1 LIQFFNANKTY
12 AGEVKVVA
20 LQEVNLTIDKGEFIF
35 LVGPSGA
42 GKSTLTKLI
51 IREEVATSGQVMV
64 EGKNLARM
72 KQWEIPFYRRNIGF
86 VFQDFRLLMTRT
98 VYENIAFA
106 AEAVELTR
114 AQIKQRLPMILEMM
128 GLETKRNVYPHQ
140 LSGGQQQ
147 RLGIARA
154 MVNNPTM
161 IIADEPTGNLDPETS
176 SEIMQIFQA
185 INRRGTTVLIATHD
199 KAMVDKLR
207 KRVIQLREGRVV
219 RDERNAG
226 YSPVVWDDKDGQP
239 GVSQSSVDLSG
250 AGLRPGNPGAS
261 PRVENPA
268 AVSPRRESGPAGSPS
283 RAPVARRAR
292 AGGLGNESK

>member
-1 LIQFFNANKTY
+1 MIQFFNVSKIY
-12 AGEVKVVA
+12 AGEVKVTA
-20 LQEVNLTIDKGEFIF
+20 LKDVTMNIDKGEFVF

-51 IREEVATSGQVMV
+51 IREEVASSGQVMA

-98 VYENIAFA
+98 VYENVAFA

-114 AQIKQRLPMILEMM
+114 AQIRQRLPMILEMM
-128 GLETKRNVYPHQ
+128 GLETKKNAYPHQ

-176 SEIMQIFQA
+176 AEIMQIFQA

-207 KRVIQLREGRVV
+207 KRVVQLREGYVV
-219 RDERNAG
+219 RDEKNGG
-226 YSPVVWDDKDGQP
+226 YSPVVWDEMDGRHAGADREP
-239 GVSQSSVDLSG
+239 RIGGMQS
-250 AGLRPGNPGAS
+250 
-261 PRVENPA
+261 
-268 AVSPRRESGPAGSPS
+268 ES
-283 RAPVARRAR
+283 
-292 AGGLGNESK
+292 

>member
-1 LIQFFNANKTY
+1 LIQFFNASKIYT
-12 AGEVKVVA
+12 GEVKVTA
-20 LQEVNLTIDKGEFIF
+20 LRDINLYIEKGEFIF

-51 IREEVATSGQVMV
+51 IREETATSGQVMA

-72 KQWEIPFYRRNIGF
+72 KQWEIPYYRRNIGF

-98 VYENIAFA
+98 VYENVAFA

-114 AQIKQRLPMILEMM
+114 SQIKQRLPLLLEMM
-128 GLETKRNVYPHQ
+128 GLETKKNAYPHQ

-176 SEIMQIFQA
+176 SDIMQIFQA

-207 KRVIQLREGRVV
+207 KRVVQLREGAIV
-219 RDERNAG
+219 RDERNAM
-226 YSPVVWDDKDGQP
+226 YTASVLTEP
-239 GVSQSSVDLSG
+239 GRPDSLRSSLTRSDPARSEP
-250 AGLRPGNPGAS
+250 ARDEYPGPI
-261 PRVENPA
+261 
-268 AVSPRRESGPAGSPS
+268 RRSAT
-283 RAPVARRAR
+283 
-292 AGGLGNESK
+292 

>member
-1 LIQFFNANKTY
+1 MIQFFNVSKVYT
-12 AGEVKVVA
+12 GEVKVTA
-20 LQEVNLTIDKGEFIF
+20 LQEVSLSIDKGEFIF

-51 IREEVATSGQVMV
+51 IREETATAGQVMV
-64 EGKNLARM
+64 DGKNLARM
-72 KQWEIPFYRRNIGF
+72 KQKEIPYYRRNIGF

-98 VYENIAFA
+98 VYENVAFA
-106 AEAVELTR
+106 AESVELTR
-114 AQIKQRLPMILEMM
+114 AQIRQRLPMVLEMM
-128 GLETKRNVYPHQ
+128 GLESKRNAFPHQ

-207 KRVIQLREGRVV
+207 KRVVQLRGGFVV
-219 RDERNAG
+219 RDELNGA
-226 YSPVVWDDKDGQP
+226 YAPVVWNEQTQDIAVADRSGNTADGSDGNDDPP
-239 GVSQSSVDLSG
+239 GTGREPRSG
-250 AGLRPGNPGAS
+250 RHADTSGSLREKLRSHAATAQAERNGGAD
-261 PRVENPA
+261 
-268 AVSPRRESGPAGSPS
+268 
-283 RAPVARRAR
+283 
-292 AGGLGNESK
+292 K

>member
-1 LIQFFNANKTY
+1 MIQFFNVSKVY
-12 AGEVKVVA
+12 AGEVKVTA
-20 LQEVNLTIDKGEFIF
+20 LEDVNLTIEKGEFIF

-51 IREEVATSGQVMV
+51 IREEIATNGQVMV
-64 EGKNLARM
+64 DGKSLARM
-72 KQWEIPFYRRNIGF
+72 KQREIPYYRRNIGF

-98 VYENIAFA
+98 VYENVAFA
-106 AEAVELTR
+106 AESVEMTR
-114 AQIKQRLPMILEMM
+114 TQIRQRVPMVLEMM
-128 GLETKRNVYPHQ
+128 GLDQKRNAFPHQ

-185 INRRGTTVLIATHD
+185 INRRGTTVMIATHD

-207 KRVIQLREGRVV
+207 QRVIQLRGGFVV
-219 RDERNAG
+219 RDQKNGG
-226 YSPVVWDDKDGQP
+226 Y
-239 GVSQSSVDLSG
+239 
-250 AGLRPGNPGAS
+250 A
-261 PRVENPA
+261 E
-268 AVSPRRESGPAGSPS
+268 
-283 RAPVARRAR
+283 
-292 AGGLGNESK
+292 

>member
-1 LIQFFNANKTY
+1 MIQFFNVSKIY
-12 AGEVKVVA
+12 AGGVKVTA

-51 IREEVATSGQVMV
+51 IREETATTGQVMV

-98 VYENIAFA
+98 VYENVAFA
-106 AEAVELTR
+106 AESVELTR

-128 GLETKRNVYPHQ
+128 GLESKRNAYPHQ

-176 SEIMQIFQA
+176 NEIMQIFQA

-207 KRVIQLREGRVV
+207 KRVIQLREGYVV
-219 RDERNAG
+219 RDEQNGG
-226 YSPVVWDDKDGQP
+226 YAPVVWDDKANETDAAAADVDETETTASRIVTGRTA
-239 GVSQSSVDLSG
+239 GVGRGRGV
-250 AGLRPGNPGAS
+250 RI
-261 PRVENPA
+261 
-268 AVSPRRESGPAGSPS
+268 PS
-283 RAPVARRAR
+283 RPRI
-292 AGGLGNESK
+292 GGNRHEG

>member
-1 LIQFFNANKTY
+1 MVYT
-12 AGEVKVVA
+12 GEVKVTA
-20 LQEVNLTIDKGEFIF
+20 LRDVSLTMDKGEFIF

-51 IREEVATSGQVMV
+51 IREETATSGQIMMD
-64 EGKNLARM
+64 GKNLARM
-72 KQWEIPFYRRNIGF
+72 KQHEIPFYRRKIGF

-106 AEAVELTR
+106 AEAGELSG
-114 AQIKQRLPMILEMM
+114 AQIRQRLPMVLEML
-128 GLETKRNVYPHQ
+128 GLEEKRNAYPHQ

-154 MVNNPTM
+154 MVNNPAM

-176 SEIMQIFQA
+176 SEIMAIFQA

-207 KRVIQLREGRVV
+207 KRVIQLRDGAVV
-219 RDERNAG
+219 RDEQSGG
-226 YSPVVWDDKDGQP
+226 YSAVVWDDKDDVRHGMA
-239 GVSQSSVDLSG
+239 VG
-250 AGLRPGNPGAS
+250 A
-261 PRVENPA
+261 
-268 AVSPRRESGPAGSPS
+268 ESGGSM
-283 RAPVARRAR
+283 R
-292 AGGLGNESK
+292 